1 MCIDD
6 GLLSSYL
13 DGELGEPYRSQ
24 VEEHLSY
31 CTACQSRLE
40 KLKKLDQVVSRA
52 TLSDEELCSRMDQTL
67 SILEKKC
74 FEQGAKKLSFW
85 RKKLEVG
92 VPAMVTAAAGIIVVF
107 IGSFAAFGRGGAET
121 SDIMPSFSV
130 QAGSENIHLVSSR
143 EQGLDAYSL
152 EEIMKYLDSKG
163 YNVDISIKGLTPIE

>member
-13 DGELGEPYRSQ
+13 DGELGEPYKSQ

-40 KLKKLDQVVSRA
+40 KLKKLDAIIKGVGP
-52 TLSDEELCSRMDQTL
+52 SDEELTSRQEQTL

-74 FEQGAKKLSFW
+74 FSNKKISFW
-85 RKKLEVG
+85 RKKLEVSI
-92 VPAMVTAAAGIIVVF
+92 PSMVTAAAGIIVVF
-107 IGSFAAFGRGGAET
+107 IGRFALFGSSSSNT
-121 SDIMPSFSV
+121 SDIMPSFSA
-130 QAGSENIHLVSSR
+130 QAGSENVHLVSTK

-163 YNVDISIKGLTPIE
+163 YNVDISIKGLKPIE